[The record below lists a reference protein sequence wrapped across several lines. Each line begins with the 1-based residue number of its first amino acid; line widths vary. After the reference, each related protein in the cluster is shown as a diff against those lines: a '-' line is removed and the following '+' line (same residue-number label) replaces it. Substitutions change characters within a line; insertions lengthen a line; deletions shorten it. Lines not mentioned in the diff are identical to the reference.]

1 MPRSIVLVVDDEPT
15 TAGMLGMLLEAE
27 GFQAI
32 VIHDAKKAIQ
42 AIKEEKPSLV
52 VLDVMMPEISGIDL
66 CQYIRQ
72 ESDLKDLPV
81 VMISAKSQPEDVEAG
96 IEAGATI
103 YLTKPVSKEEL
114 VRGVIEGL
122 NNINSQSSR

>member
-1 MPRSIVLVVDDEPT
+1 MPRSIVLIVDDEPT

-27 GFQAI
+27 GFQTMVVHGAN
-32 VIHDAKKAIQ
+32 KAIE

-66 CQYIRQ
+66 CRYIRE

-96 IEAGATI
+96 IEAGATV
-103 YLTKPVSKEEL
+103 YLTKPVSKAEL
-114 VRGVIEGL
+114 VKGVLQGL
-122 NNINSQSSR
+122 NDLDSL